1 VRRRNNDHRA
11 KATVQKKTLDVA
23 SHLFENVRTIFGCQ
37 LKIYFRA
44 RDLKPQRRR
53 SMPIT
58 AKQRRVYEF
67 IKGYIGSNEE
77 PPTIAEIGRHFQISS
92 SASVHGILSALER
105 EGLIKRTPNIS
116 RGIEI
121 VKQTANGDEDRGEIP
136 LLGTVAA
143 GQPIEAILSHDTLS
157 VPTDMQGHGRTF
169 ALRVRGDS
177 MIDEN
182 IQDGDFIVVT
192 SQKTADNGQVVVA
205 LIDGNYATV
214 KKFYREPDFIR
225 LEPANPQ
232 FKPIFIKT
240 PERIQIQGVVTG
252 LIRKYVSQQALS
264 ELTH

>member
-1 VRRRNNDHRA
+1 
-11 KATVQKKTLDVA
+11 
-23 SHLFENVRTIFGCQ
+23 
-37 LKIYFRA
+37 
-44 RDLKPQRRR
+44 
-53 SMPIT
+53 MPIT

-157 VPTDMQGHGRTF
+157 VPTDMQGRGRTF

>member
-1 VRRRNNDHRA
+1 
-11 KATVQKKTLDVA
+11 
-23 SHLFENVRTIFGCQ
+23 
-37 LKIYFRA
+37 
-44 RDLKPQRRR
+44 
-53 SMPIT
+53 MPVN

-67 IKGYIGSNEE
+67 IRKYIESNQE

-92 SASVHGILSALER
+92 SASVHSILLALER

-121 VKQTANGDEDRGEIP
+121 VKQQPPGDDDDRGEIP

-143 GQPIEAILSHDTLS
+143 GQPIEAILSHDTIH
-157 VPTDMQGHGRTF
+157 VPTDLQGRGRNF

-177 MIDEN
+177 MIEEN
-182 IQDGDFIVVT
+182 IQDGDIIIVS

-214 KKFYREPDFIR
+214 KKFYREPEFIR

-252 LIRKYVSQQALS
+252 LIRKYASQTSLQP
-264 ELTH
+264 

>member
-1 VRRRNNDHRA
+1 
-11 KATVQKKTLDVA
+11 
-23 SHLFENVRTIFGCQ
+23 
-37 LKIYFRA
+37 
-44 RDLKPQRRR
+44 
-53 SMPIT
+53 MPIT